1 MSFEVQSA
9 LQIAKEV
16 FDSGPVLFARIGV
29 EASELGDSEGDVWT
43 STSSQ
48 IHQSSHSID
57 VWQLAH
63 LSALLSIRGT
73 HLFRKAQARLHRSMN
88 RSAAAESEPLEHVD
102 DVLMLGEGDG
112 TIGTISDDLDAQNFT
127 NRTNGGRGR

>member
-1 MSFEVQSA
+1 MLNSV
-9 LQIAKEV
+9 
-16 FDSGPVLFARIGV
+16 PVLRTRIGV

-57 VWQLAH
+57 VRQLAH

-73 HLFRKAQARLHRSMN
+73 HLFRKAQARLHRSVN
-88 RSAAAESEPLEHVD
+88 RSAAAESEPLKHVD
-102 DVLMLGEGDG
+102 DVLTLGEGDG
-112 TIGTISDDLDAQNFT
+112 TIGTISDDLDAQKT
-127 NRTNGGRGR
+127 SGRAQVTEFEAFRELSDKRVGPFL